1 MDFEPRRFRRLGRL
15 RAGGIDVPVATG
27 FRSRLLGLALLG
39 RERAGPGLLIPRCRS
54 VHTFGMRFPIDIVFL
69 DSAGR
74 EIRRL
79 EAVPPFRPA
88 FEPRAAAV
96 LELPVDA
103 QTSGKPIHDSPVV
116 GSSAPVARG
125 CRSSARVSRG
135 SRASSQAIIASA
147 EPTASTSAAPSASA
161 SGPASR

>member
-1 MDFEPRRFRRLGRL
+1 M
-15 RAGGIDVPVATG
+15 VPVATG

-39 RERAGPGLLIPRCRS
+39 RERAGPGLLIPHCRS
-54 VHTFGMRFPIDIVFL
+54 VHTLGMRFPIDVVFL
-69 DSAGR
+69 DDAGR

-79 EAVPPFRPA
+79 EAVGPCRAA
-88 FEPRAAAV
+88 FEPGAAAV
-96 LELPVDA
+96 LELPARGSA
-103 QTSGKPIHDSPVV
+103 QTSGKPIRISPVV
-116 GSSAPVARG
+116 GSSDPVAGG